1 MTEQPGSRTG
11 TTWYESTPSWP
22 DADAMSPPRPNVV
35 VVLLDDVGF
44 SQLGCYGSDIATP
57 AIDRLARHGLRYSNF
72 TTTALC
78 SPTRASLLTGRNHH
92 RVGMASIAELVN
104 GFPNSRG
111 RVDERAGMVQ
121 EILLNAGYST
131 FASGKWHLVAAEEQT
146 MAGPFGNWPLG
157 RGFERFYGFLAGD
170 TNHWHPTLVQDN
182 HPVDAPARPED
193 GYHLTTDLVDHAIG
207 FITDQQS
214 AAPDKPFFCYLALG
228 AGHAPHHAFP
238 GDIAAYRGRY
248 AKGWDQARAEWFT
261 RQKELG

>member
-111 RVDERAGMVQ
+111 RGGGAG
-121 EILLNAGYST
+121 E
-131 FASGKWHLVAAEEQT
+131 
-146 MAGPFGNWPLG
+146 G
-157 RGFERFYGFLAGD
+157 RGGGRGGGEGAAGG
-170 TNHWHPTLVQDN
+170 
-182 HPVDAPARPED
+182 RR
-193 GYHLTTDLVDHAIG
+193 
-207 FITDQQS
+207 
-214 AAPDKPFFCYLALG
+214 G
-228 AGHAPHHAFP
+228 AGGGGA
-238 GDIAAYRGRY
+238 GGQRAAGAGLRTVLRVP
-248 AKGWDQARAEWFT
+248 
-261 RQKELG
+261 